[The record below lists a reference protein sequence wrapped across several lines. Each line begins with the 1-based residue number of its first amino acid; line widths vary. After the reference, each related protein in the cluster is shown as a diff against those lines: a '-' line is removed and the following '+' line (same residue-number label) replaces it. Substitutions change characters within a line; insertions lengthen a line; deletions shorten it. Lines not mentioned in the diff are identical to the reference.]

1 MRKVWIVSDAI
12 ISPLGLTS
20 AENYEHVANGQ
31 SGICLTADKAFTT
44 DPMYA
49 SAIKGFSVQQGFS
62 KIEVLALQAA
72 RETLRNYQPDKSRTL
87 FIFSTTKGNIDSP
100 LDPKV
105 QPRIALHAC
114 AQYIASQL
122 GLTHNLVVSNACISG
137 VLAMVTAQRY
147 LSSGKF
153 DHALVVGADVLSR
166 FVVSGFKSLY
176 ALSNAP
182 CKPFDKHRDG
192 LTLGEA
198 AAAMLITAR
207 PQDFGVTPSI
217 EVLGGA
223 VTNDANHISGPSRTG
238 KELALAITNA
248 LQNTDRKASQ
258 IDFISAHGT
267 ATVYNDEMEAKA
279 FHLAGL
285 TNVPLNSLKGYF
297 GHTLGAAGVVEAVI
311 TSHSL
316 LKDELIPTLGCSESG
331 VSSKINIT
339 IKKQA
344 HFMKTVLKTASGFG
358 GCNAAVL
365 MEKLIDN
372 K

>member
-12 ISPLGLTS
+12 ISPLGVTS
-20 AENYEHVANGQ
+20 MENYERVANGQ
-31 SGICLTADKAFTT
+31 SGIRVTDDTTFTT
-44 DPMYA
+44 DPIYA
-49 SAIKGFSVQQGFS
+49 SAITGFSAQENFT
-62 KIEVLALQAA
+62 KIESFALQAA
-72 RETLRNYQPDKSRTL
+72 HEALQNYQLDKSRTL
-87 FIFSTTKGNIDSP
+87 FIFSTTKGNVDSP

-122 GLTHNLVVSNACISG
+122 GLIHSLVVSNACISG
-137 VLAMVTAQRY
+137 VLAMITAQRY

-153 DHALVVGADVLSR
+153 DHALIVGADVLSR

-198 AAAMLITAR
+198 AAAMLITAN
-207 PQDFGVTPSI
+207 PLDFGVSPSVEI
-217 EVLGGA
+217 LGGA

-238 KELALAITNA
+238 KELALAIANA
-248 LQNTDRKASQ
+248 LQNTDRKAS
-258 IDFISAHGT
+258 DVGFISAHGT

-285 TNVPLNSLKGYF
+285 AHVPLNSLKGYF

-311 TSHSL
+311 TRHSL
-316 LKDELIPTLGCSESG
+316 LKDELIPTLGYSESG
-331 VSSKINIT
+331 VSSEINIT
-339 IKKQA
+339 TKKQS
-344 HFMKTVLKTASGFG
+344 HTMKTVLKTASGFG
-358 GCNAAVL
+358 GCNAAVIL
-365 MEKLIDN
+365 EKN
-372 K
+372 